1 MAEPTSSLP
10 LVFKDLTAAVGEV
23 MLRWG
28 FLEDEML
35 KKVEASGHIL
45 LPRAPPIQQWRLAST
60 RSALDV
66 SGWTDEIER
75 AAQIRNMLAHGFVGG
90 SSQPAEGEPFVVCR
104 DIDGERRSLA
114 YDTLRTTAQNI
125 DLLRLRLHRQ
135 PDDLLRPREAV

>member
-1 MAEPTSSLP
+1 MAEPAPPP
-10 LVFKDLTAAVGEV
+10 LIFKDLTAAVGEV

-114 YDTLRTTAQNI
+114 YDTLKATAQAI
-125 DLLRLRLHRQ
+125 DLLRRRLHRQ